1 MLTFILQPYSRVN
14 TENPYPILDLFPD
27 LLMLT
32 GLRKVVVLP
41 AVPIFKCHLP
51 GNFLRLNFSSNSF
64 NSIQFNSIQFN
75 SIQAIQSQL
84 VRYARIC
91 TAKAD
96 FLHRLCQV
104 SSRLHRQG
112 FKSAFLLRSL
122 TKFFNR
128 HGAIIGKFDTT
139 LRELRTAVH
148 E

>member
-32 GLRKVVVLP
+32 GLRKFVVLP

-64 NSIQFNSIQFN
+64 NSIQFNSIQ
-75 SIQAIQSQL
+75 AIQSQL

-96 FLHRLCQV
+96 FLHRLRQV